1 MRFFKLLLL
10 FVSLNYFLIA
20 NDDRPPIDHDFLA
33 KKEVQSF
40 IDMMVQKHH
49 FKRSYMESILQN
61 AKLDRDTLDRYTG
74 RYVEGTTNGPW
85 ERYKAHVLDPLTLQK
100 AKEFKNQYAGT
111 LTRASREFDVP
122 SEYIVGFIG
131 VESKF
136 GEYAGDY
143 RILDALATLAFHPN
157 RMQGFFKSE
166 LKHLFLMVRE
176 QGYDI
181 FRLQGSFAGAIGC
194 VQQVPSVYRTFGMDY
209 NKDGK
214 KDPWDLEDCIGIIAR
229 FMHQNG
235 WRNGLPAVVK
245 TNFAGKRYYGIR
257 PTHRYTYP
265 IKILQKQGIYPI
277 EPFREP
283 NAYLLLTRNA
293 THDDLWL
300 GGSNFRV
307 LTRYNNA
314 ATYGIAIHLIAESV
328 KQQP

>member
-1 MRFFKLLLL
+1 MSFFRSFL
-10 FVSLNYFLIA
+10 FLVSLTCFLIA

-33 KKEVQSF
+33 KKEVQYF

-49 FKRSYMESILQN
+49 FKRNYMESVLQN

-74 RYVEGTTNGPW
+74 RYIEGTTNGPW

-100 AKEFKNQYAGT
+100 AKNFKNKYAHT
-111 LTRASREFDVP
+111 LARASKEFDVP
-122 SEYIVGFIG
+122 AEYIVGFIG

-136 GEYAGDY
+136 GEYTGDY

-157 RMQGFFKSE
+157 RMQRFFKNE

-181 FRLQGSFAGAIGC
+181 YRLQGSFAGAIGC

-209 NKDGK
+209 NKDGI
-214 KDPWDLEDCIGIIAR
+214 KDPWGLEDCIGIIAR

-235 WRNGLPAVVK
+235 WRNGFPVVVK
-245 TNFAGKRYYGIR
+245 TNFTDKRYHGIK
-257 PTHRYTYP
+257 PTHRYTYHVNT
-265 IKILQKQGIYPI
+265 LQKQGIYPI
-277 EPFREP
+277 EPFSED
-283 NAYLLLTRNA
+283 NAYLLLTRNV

-300 GGSNFRV
+300 GGRNFRV
-307 LTRYNNA
+307 LMRYNNA

-328 KQQP
+328 K